1 MGIIQINLDVFL
13 FLSRI
18 RDIRRTHLLL
28 VGNQEASMQ
37 IRQKSFSTL
46 IILSM
51 LMALC
56 SACTGS
62 VRKPEADL
70 WGQWAYAGGEGDS
83 SAYDGDLEF
92 LQDGSLVIT
101 GQETMTYVII
111 APGRM
116 KVTASDHSE
125 VLFYQLEDDTIRLIF
140 DNGDILYTRVEDA
153 IPVSQHTAVIQTDQ
167 VLINTATVM
176 PTRTPMLVLA
186 TSSPT
191 IQLDTSMPQ
200 PQNTAPSEP
209 TATLSLGLGSS
220 FTRDIDGMPMN
231 YIPAGT
237 FLMGSLK
244 NDPSAFAHEK
254 PQHEVFLNAFWMDV
268 YEVSNAMF
276 SKFVSETGYQT
287 DAEKQGY
294 SYMYD
299 SSWNWTRVDGVS
311 WRTPMG
317 PGTYADADLPVVHV
331 TYFDAE
337 AYCYWVGARLPTEA
351 EWEKAARGEDGRI
364 FPWGNDFNSSY
375 LHSDSS
381 NGPVSVYLF
390 PEGVSPYGIYNM
402 AGNAF
407 DWTSD
412 WYRSDYYAISS
423 RDNPTGPSGGEYRVV
438 RGGSWN
444 NSMKNVRSAHRDISM
459 PELSNHLLGFRCAM
473 DVD

>member
-1 MGIIQINLDVFL
+1 ML
-13 FLSRI
+13 
-18 RDIRRTHLLL
+18 
-28 VGNQEASMQ
+28 
-37 IRQKSFSTL
+37 IRQRSFSML
-46 IILSM
+46 IILTM
-51 LMALC
+51 LIALC
-56 SACTGS
+56 TACSGS
-62 VRKPEADL
+62 SLKPEADL
-70 WGQWAYAGGEGDS
+70 WGYWAYAGGEGGNP
-83 SAYDGDLEF
+83 AYATDLEF
-92 LQDGSLVIT
+92 LQDGSLVIR
-101 GQETMTYVII
+101 GQGTITYVII

-116 KVTASDHSE
+116 KVTVSDQSE
-125 VLFYQLEDDTIRLIF
+125 VLSYQMENDSLRLFF
-140 DNGDILYTRVEDA
+140 DHGYILYTRVEDA
-153 IPVSQHTAVIQTDQ
+153 VPVSQHTAVIQTDQ

-176 PTRTPMLVLA
+176 PTTTPMLVLA
-186 TSSPT
+186 TASPT
-191 IQLDTSMPQ
+191 IQLGTSTPHPQVTDT
-200 PQNTAPSEP
+200 SEP
-209 TATLSLGLGSS
+209 TATLPLGLGSS
-220 FTRDIDGMPMN
+220 FVRDIDGMPMN

-237 FLMGSLK
+237 FLMGSVN
-244 NDPSAFAHEK
+244 NDPYAFAHEK

-268 YEVSNAMF
+268 YEVSNKMF
-276 SKFVSETGYQT
+276 SKFVLDTGYQT
-287 DAEKQGY
+287 DAERQGY

-299 SSWNWTRVDGVS
+299 SSWKWTPVNDINWRN
-311 WRTPMG
+311 PMG
-317 PGTYADADLPVVHV
+317 PGTYADAELPVVHV

-337 AYCYWVGARLPTEA
+337 AYCHWVGARLPTEA

-412 WYRSDYYAISS
+412 WYRSDYYTVSS

-444 NSMKNVRSAHRDISM
+444 NSMKNVRSAHRDKSM

-473 DVD
+473 GAE